1 MMISI
6 RPKSQRKL
14 VMIGKFDIKV
24 LGLAM
29 AMLLTAC
36 PVTAEND
43 EDKVG
48 KAAAA
53 QILGAAPL
61 LDIKLVNQYL
71 NLVGNSV
78 ASISGAGYRWRFA
91 AIKSDAV
98 NAFAAPGGYVL
109 VSVGLLKILESE
121 DELAF
126 VLAHEAVH
134 VHRKHHYNVVKRQ
147 RLVDQAAQSLQ
158 SMDKE
163 NDLSVLSN
171 LSGQMYA
178 RGLDKGAEYEADRL
192 GVEAMTQAG
201 YDPAAALS
209 VLEKLMALQGS
220 DPRAELLFST
230 HPSPASR
237 IDQLIAAGV
246 DKLPRPKQRLAPVEQ
261 RFKNFRAQL

>member
-1 MMISI
+1 MTGK
-6 RPKSQRKL
+6 PK
-14 VMIGKFDIKV
+14 KV
-24 LGLAM
+24 VAWI
-29 AMLLTAC
+29 LLLL
-36 PVTAEND
+36 VTAVPVIAAND
-43 EDKVG
+43 EDKIG
-48 KAAAA
+48 QAATA

-61 LDIKLVNQYL
+61 LDTKSVQQYL
-71 NLVGNSV
+71 NLVGSSV
-78 ASISGAGYRWRFA
+78 ATMSSPGYRWRFA

-109 VSVGLLKILESE
+109 ISVGLLKILENE

-126 VLAHEAVH
+126 VMAHEAAH
-134 VHRKHHYNVVKRQ
+134 VYRKHHYNVVKRQ
-147 RLVDQAAQSLQ
+147 QLVDQAAKSLQ
-158 SMDKE
+158 SMDKD

-192 GVEAMTQAG
+192 GVQAMTQAG

-209 VLEKLMALQGS
+209 VLEKLMELQGS

-237 IDQLIAAGV
+237 IDQLITAGIE
-246 DKLPRPKQRLAPVEQ
+246 KLPRPKQRAAQVEQ
-261 RFKNFRAQL
+261 RFRIFRANF

>member
-1 MMISI
+1 MTGNHVAKIMAAT
-6 RPKSQRKL
+6 L
-14 VMIGKFDIKV
+14 
-24 LGLAM
+24 
-29 AMLLTAC
+29 AMLLTAY
-36 PVTAEND
+36 PVIAAND

-48 KAAAA
+48 QAAAA

-61 LDIKLVNQYL
+61 FDAKPVHEYL

-78 ASISGAGYRWRFA
+78 TSVSNGGYRWRFA

-158 SMDKE
+158 SMDKD

-201 YDPAAALS
+201 YDPAAAIS

-237 IDQLIAAGV
+237 IDQLLAAGI
-246 DKLPRPKQRLAPVEQ
+246 DKLPRPKQKLKVIQQ
-261 RFKNFRAQL
+261 RFKNFHSQL